1 MNRFILS
8 FVLFFMAVVSSA
20 QELNC
25 EVIVN
30 AEQTG
35 NTNITIFRT
44 LQNSLSEFVNQNK
57 WTNRDFLP
65 QERINCSM
73 FINVRDYDPNTNS
86 FNATIQVQSS
96 RPVYGSTMVSPVFN
110 YNDEQF
116 SFRYTEYEPLD
127 YNPNQFDSNL
137 TSVVSFYVF
146 TILGLDADT
155 FEEDGG
161 TSYYEQ
167 ANQIVGTAQQG
178 NYSGW
183 KAGDGNSSRF
193 RLNSDLLSN
202 AFSDYRQV
210 LYNYHRKGL
219 DLMHMSPENGKKG
232 ITASLLNLRS
242 LNRNRPNSL
251 LVRTFFDAKADEIQ
265 QVYSGGPQLS
275 TREVVDALN
284 NMAPTFSDRWSNI
297 R

>member
-1 MNRFILS
+1 MSKFIFSLM
-8 FVLFFMAVVSSA
+8 FFLMALVSSA

-35 NTNITIFRT
+35 NSNITIFKT

-57 WTNRDFLP
+57 WTNREFMP
-65 QERINCSM
+65 HERINCSM
-73 FINVRDYDPNTNS
+73 FINIREYDPNTNS
-86 FNATIQVQSS
+86 FTGTIQVQSS

-116 SFRYTEYEPLD
+116 SFRYTEFEPLD
-127 YNPNQFDSNL
+127 YNPNQFSSNL
-137 TSVVSFYVF
+137 TSVISFYVY

-155 FEEDGG
+155 FEEEGG
-161 TSYYEQ
+161 TSYFEQ

-178 NYSGW
+178 NRSGW
-183 KAGDGNSSRF
+183 KAGDGSSSRF
-193 RLNSDLLSN
+193 RLNADLLSN
-202 AFSDYRQV
+202 AFSGYREV
-210 LYNYHRKGL
+210 LYTYHRKGL
-219 DLMHMSPENGKKG
+219 DMMHMSPEIGKKG
-232 ITASLLNLRS
+232 VTTALLNLRS

-265 QVYSGGPQLS
+265 QVYSGGPQFS

-284 NMAPTFSDRWSNI
+284 NMAPTFADKWSNI